1 MNASTDIN
9 QEQSP
14 QASKQ
19 DQFTWGDGLTMEIS
33 PDQLSAT
40 IEVDAIHSSHY
51 TVQDIER
58 FLKENSITFGI
69 ERDVI
74 EGILENDRFNQKI
87 QIATGD
93 PAVNG
98 EDGYVKWDVDL
109 SILEG
114 SKLVEKSG
122 RVDYKEVSYILP
134 VKKDQRLAV
143 LIPPTEGRSGKNV
156 LGNELPGKPGKP
168 VRLQA
173 GKGVRISDDGNEL
186 FAAIDGVVCKEGGK
200 YIVDEILL
208 IKGDVNLTT
217 GNITSSTTVVI
228 KGGVLSDFR
237 VSSEQ
242 DIHIDGLVEGAE
254 ITAQGNI
261 YLNGGIQGNEKA
273 RVKAGG
279 EVRVKFVNNAK
290 IEAAGTVHVNGSVN
304 NSVIQTRDRVI
315 VEGKKAT
322 IMGGHIMAEKE
333 ISASVI
339 GSEMGVRTIL
349 EIGLEL
355 KELHKK
361 KVEELQKIQPLV
373 QNYKKMQAAVKTLNQ
388 MRESGRI
395 NPQQSDLRLRMI
407 RAALQ
412 LQNQVRK
419 MEADIDNLDR
429 EYTETLK
436 QQRGVVAKEMIHPGT
451 IIRIM
456 GEQLPIKNMTS
467 KAVIAMVHNKLQVF
481 GYQSE

>member
-1 MNASTDIN
+1 M
-9 QEQSP
+9 
-14 QASKQ
+14 
-19 DQFTWGDGLTMEIS
+19 
-33 PDQLSAT
+33 
-40 IEVDAIHSSHY
+40 
-51 TVQDIER
+51 
-58 FLKENSITFGI
+58 
-69 ERDVI
+69 
-74 EGILENDRFNQKI
+74 
-87 QIATGD
+87 
-93 PAVNG
+93 
-98 EDGYVKWDVDL
+98 
-109 SILEG
+109 
-114 SKLVEKSG
+114 
-122 RVDYKEVSYILP
+122 
-134 VKKDQRLAV
+134 
-143 LIPPTEGRSGKNV
+143 
-156 LGNELPGKPGKP
+156 
-168 VRLQA
+168 
-173 GKGVRISDDGNEL
+173 
-186 FAAIDGVVCKEGGK
+186 
-200 YIVDEILL
+200 
-208 IKGDVNLTT
+208 
-217 GNITSSTTVVI
+217 
-228 KGGVLSDFR
+228 
-237 VSSEQ
+237 
-242 DIHIDGLVEGAE
+242 
-254 ITAQGNI
+254 
-261 YLNGGIQGNEKA
+261 
-273 RVKAGG
+273 
-279 EVRVKFVNNAK
+279 NNAK

-304 NSVIQTRDRVI
+304 NSVIQTRI
-315 VEGKKAT
+315 GSLLKAKAT